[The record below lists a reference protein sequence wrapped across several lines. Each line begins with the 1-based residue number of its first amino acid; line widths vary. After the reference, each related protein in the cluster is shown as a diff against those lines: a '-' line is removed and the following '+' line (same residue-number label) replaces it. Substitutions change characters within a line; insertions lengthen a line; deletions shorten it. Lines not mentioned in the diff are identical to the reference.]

1 MKKSKHADRNRKYEL
16 HRHFY
21 LILDASDE
29 ELVARYKE
37 TRRAHPMA
45 MDGLIT
51 EGIRKE
57 RAILDDLKA
66 QASVI
71 IDTTTLTPRQLRENQ

>member
-1 MKKSKHADRNRKYEL
+1 
-16 HRHFY
+16 
-21 LILDASDE
+21 
-29 ELVARYKE
+29 
-37 TRRAHPMA
+37 MA

-66 QASVI
+66 QASRS
-71 IDTTTLTPRQLRENQ
+71 LTPRH

>member
-1 MKKSKHADRNRKYEL
+1 
-16 HRHFY
+16 
-21 LILDASDE
+21 
-29 ELVARYKE
+29 
-37 TRRAHPMA
+37 MA

-71 IDTTTLTPRQLRENQ
+71 IDTTTLTPRQLREKSMSHSNQRETKDFGSNLYHLVLNTGCRSIRIL

>member
-1 MKKSKHADRNRKYEL
+1 
-16 HRHFY
+16 
-21 LILDASDE
+21 
-29 ELVARYKE
+29 
-37 TRRAHPMA
+37 MA

-71 IDTTTLTPRQLRENQ
+71 IDTTTLTPRQLREKINESFKSKGRPRISDRNLYHLVLNTGCRSGFGYCDG